1 MNGIRGTC
9 CFVLLLLFCHS
20 PLLRAVE
27 TPENP
32 ENLHIILLVGQ
43 SNMAG
48 RGMVAAEDREPHPRV
63 LMFTKEQSWQPAVD
77 PLHFDKPKIVGVG
90 PGRSFGIA
98 YAEANPGV
106 TVGLVPCAVGGSAIT
121 SWVPGGYHEQT
132 KSHPWDDMLPRA
144 KAALRAG
151 RLKAILWHQ
160 GEADCNPAAAPA
172 YAERLRE
179 LVGRFRKSLDAPAVP
194 FLVGQLGIFPAR
206 PWTVATRQ
214 VDRAHRQLPTQLP
227 AVGFVSAEGLT
238 DKGDALHF
246 DAASYRALGR
256 RYFTTFQWLSGQAA
270 GTTPAATDSSQRSAP
285 ESAFTSLCDGTSLRG
300 WEQAGN
306 WEIKDGVFHRV
317 RGGGPLTYTAAPV
330 PDDFELRFD
339 WKVSAGC
346 NSGVYYRPGQ
356 VEYQV
361 LDNAGSPYGE
371 NPRQAAAS
379 LFFCMAPETDL
390 TRPAGEWNTGRI
402 ICKGS
407 LIEHWLNGEP
417 VISFDYQDPR
427 WAVFVDLLAIRGGNL
442 TGRGGRL
449 WLQDHGHEV
458 WYRRLR
464 WRTIPAAEPLA
475 PNRFFQPEPVTGAAL
490 AAEEERVRK
499 MLEKSAGERLP
510 AR

>member
-1 MNGIRGTC
+1 VKKLSVFC
-9 CFVLLLLFCHS
+9 LLVLLIHPQPTS
-20 PLLRAVE
+20 AVE
-27 TPENP
+27 LPANP
-32 ENLHIILLVGQ
+32 DDFHIILLVGQ

-48 RGMVAAEDREPHPRV
+48 RGKVSGRDRDPHPRV
-63 LMFTKEQSWQPAVD
+63 LMFTKEQSWQPAVE

-160 GEADCNPAAAPA
+160 GEADCTPDAAAA
-172 YAERLRE
+172 YAERLQE
-179 LVGRFRKSLDAPAVP
+179 LVGRFRKSLDAPAAP
-194 FLVGQLGIFPAR
+194 FLVGQLGVFPSR
-206 PWTVATRQ
+206 PWTAATRQ
-214 VDRAHRQLPTQLP
+214 VDRAHRQLPEQLP

-246 DAASYRALGR
+246 DAASYGALGR
-256 RYFTTFQWLSGQAA
+256 RYFTTFQWLSGQAG
-270 GTTPAATDSSQRSAP
+270 GTTPAATDSSHLSAP
-285 ESAFTSLCDGTSLRG
+285 ESAFLSLCDGRGLAG
-300 WEQAGN
+300 WEHAGN
-306 WEIKDGVFHRV
+306 WVVDEGAFHRV

-330 PDDFELRFD
+330 PDDFELRFE

-379 LFFCMAPETDL
+379 LFFCMAPAQDL
-390 TRPAGEWNTGRI
+390 TKPVGEWNSGRI
-402 ICKGS
+402 LCKGS
-407 LIEHWLNGEP
+407 VIEHWLNGEP
-417 VISFDYQDPR
+417 VISFDYDDPR
-427 WAVFVDLLAIRGGNL
+427 WEPFVDLLAFRGGDL

-449 WLQDHGHEV
+449 WFQDHGHEV

-475 PNRFFQPEPVTGAAL
+475 PNRFFQPEPVTGTAL
-490 AAEEERVRK
+490 AAEQARVRK
-499 MLEKSAGERLP
+499 MREESVAHESELNR
-510 AR
+510 

>member
-1 MNGIRGTC
+1 MNRLSVFC
-9 CFVLLLLFCHS
+9 LLVLLLNPRLM
-20 PLLRAVE
+20 RAVE

-32 ENLHIILLVGQ
+32 EEFHIILLVGQ

-48 RGMVAAEDREPHPRV
+48 RGQVAAEDCEPHPRV

-144 KAALRAG
+144 QAALRAG

-160 GEADCNPAAAPA
+160 GEADCNPAAAAA

-206 PWTVATRQ
+206 PWTAATRQ
-214 VDRAHRQLPTQLP
+214 VDRAHRQLPQQLP

-256 RYFTTFQWLSGQAA
+256 RYFTTFQWLTEQAG
-270 GTTPAATDSSQRSAP
+270 GTKPAAADLSRRSAP
-285 ESAFTSLCDGTSLRG
+285 ESAFSSLCDGRSLRG

-306 WEIKDGVFHRV
+306 WEIEDGVFHRV
-317 RGGGPLTYTAAPV
+317 RGGGPLTYTAALV

-339 WKVSAGC
+339 WKVSVGC

-361 LDNAGSPYGE
+361 LDNVGSPYGQ
-371 NPRQAAAS
+371 NSRQSAAS
-379 LFFCMAPETDL
+379 LFFCMAPEEDL

-402 ICKGS
+402 LCKGS
-407 LIEHWLNGEP
+407 VIEHWLNGES
-417 VISFDYQDPR
+417 VVSFDYEDPR
-427 WAVFVDLLAIRGGNL
+427 WAEYVDLLAVRGGNL

-449 WLQDHGHEV
+449 WLQDHGQEV

-464 WRTIPAAEPLA
+464 WRKLPAAEQLT
-475 PNRFFQPEPVTGAAL
+475 PNPYFHPEPVTGAAL
-490 AAEEERVRK
+490 VAEQERVQK
-499 MLEKSAGERLP
+499 MLNESAGKGRST
-510 AR
+510 R